1 MNLFHLNTGVDD
13 RVLLNANY
21 DISRYTDFINKS
33 IDFLKRETLSIK
45 LTKTV
50 IEGET
55 RYSPETPTN
64 KKAEKAVEL
73 LFNEN
78 TKEIFDQRKSFY
90 REDSIRI
97 DDQNEDENYI
107 TLETEI
113 QGDTIYLKPDTYQ
126 LEQQKRAL
134 DNLRHKP
141 LREHQPLLNL
151 FGYSDSR
158 VWQQSFYTK
167 DFSWQILTDET
178 KDGVFEQRE
187 FVSKAIQTNDFA
199 LMEGP
204 PGSGKTTTII
214 ELIMQYAAEGKRVLL
229 CSATHAAIDN
239 VIERIKGR
247 YKSICDKEI
256 VPVRISRFEKPVKE
270 SVRPYLL
277 RNLVST
283 YKADIEK
290 HLKKNQKLES
300 QKFLFSNLYKK
311 EEKEIDPIE
320 KIILD
325 SANLVAGTM
334 IGILQHPDIRA
345 NKQGA
350 SFDVLIVDEASKVTF
365 SDFIVPALH
374 AKKWILVGD
383 VKQLSP
389 YVENDYV
396 SENIAKMID
405 EETQKAI
412 VKQFELRAKLD
423 DKKFDDSLKVYFTEQ
438 NPKQEKQLVES
449 NGLVVETVEESWDAN
464 ELNVAKINSADVVIA
479 KNDNRVKQLLSNN
492 IQVKSIFINGE
503 TSSLQQRY
511 RQDYLHKSFN
521 HPLPYLFDSRQEDW
535 SEMVS
540 SRLNQSFSFRNA
552 EGFENIDRELNYLIP
567 NNILDDINQIKR
579 LVFPSILELLQ
590 NGIGKGEGQRN
601 NRVLSDGFHPHYKQS
616 RFVSLTYQH
625 RMHPDI
631 AKTSRENFY
640 DNDNLLPARYLQERK
655 WDDEAKEYKP
665 SEPEVKWIFNNYNYK
680 KGDNRKEL
688 IQYFESRN
696 KSNSKFYKRD
706 LDNFLSWANG
716 KIFNPRE
723 IDSMEAELCKFLDW
737 AKNNPRMMHNS
748 LTGKL
753 EQQNYEVAVLTFYLN
768 QESELKKVIRRI
780 TKQWNHHSR
789 FQMPNADIFL
799 YTVDKFQGQEADLV
813 LLGFTKYYG
822 DAHFNSPNR
831 LNVALTRARHKL
843 ILFGNRPWF
852 RERAKLK
859 ALRDLATNFESTIR
873 LDQ

>member
-1 MNLFHLNTGVDD
+1 MNLFHLNTGVDTK
-13 RVLLNANY
+13 VLLNADY
-21 DISRYTDFINKS
+21 DIRRYTDFISKS
-33 IDFLKRETLSIK
+33 IEFLKRETLSIK
-45 LTKTV
+45 VSKQIV
-50 IEGET
+50 ESEFEKDGKKIKHKET
-55 RYSPETPTN
+55 RYSPEAPTN
-64 KKAEKAVEL
+64 KKAEKAIDL
-73 LFNEN
+73 LFSES
-78 TKEIFDQRKSFY
+78 TKSIFDQKKNFN
-90 REDSIRI
+90 REDSIEVE
-97 DDQNEDENYI
+97 DQNEDENYI
-107 TLETEI
+107 TLERDI

-134 DNLRHKP
+134 DNLRHRP
-141 LREHQPLLNL
+141 LKEHQPLLEL
-151 FGYSDSR
+151 FGFPESK
-158 VWQQSFYTK
+158 VWQQNYYEK
-167 DFSWQILTDET
+167 DCTWTILTDET
-178 KDGVFEQRE
+178 KNGVEEQRV
-187 FVSKAIQTNDFA
+187 FVSKGLQTKDFA

-214 ELIMQYAAEGKRVLL
+214 ELIMQFTAAGKRVLL

-247 YKSICDKEI
+247 YKDICDKEI

-277 RNLVST
+277 RNLVAT

-290 HLKKNQKLES
+290 HLKKTQKLES
-300 QKFLFSNLYKK
+300 QKFLLKNLYKK

-396 SENIAKMID
+396 SENIATMLED
-405 EETQKAI
+405 ETQKSI
-412 VKQFELRAKLD
+412 VKLFELKTKLD
-423 DKKFDDSLKVYFTEQ
+423 DKKFEDCLKVFFTDQ
-438 NPKQEKQLVES
+438 NPNTERQLVES
-449 NGLVVETVEESWDAN
+449 RELVVETVEESWEASEN
-464 ELNVAKINSADVVIA
+464 NIVKINSADVVIA
-479 KNDNRVKQLLSNN
+479 KNDSRIKQLLATN

-511 RQDYLHKSFN
+511 RQEYARQSFKN
-521 HPLPYLFDSRQEDW
+521 PLPYLFDSRQEEW

-540 SRLNQSFSFRNA
+540 SRLNQSFGFRNA
-552 EGFENIDRELNYLIP
+552 GTEFENIDRELQYLIP
-567 NNILDDINQIKR
+567 SKIQDDINQIKR

-590 NGIGKGEGQRN
+590 NGIGKGGGQAS
-601 NRVLSDGFHPHYKQS
+601 NRVLSDGFHSNYKQN

-631 AKTSRENFY
+631 ARTSKENFY
-640 DNDNLLPARYLQERK
+640 ENNLESANTVLENRDWKYALG
-655 WDDEAKEYKP
+655 
-665 SEPEVKWIFNNYNYK
+665 EPVVKWLHNNDATGNK
-680 KGDNRKEL
+680 RGEKIINPTEANDIEREL
-688 IQYFESRN
+688 
-696 KSNSKFYKRD
+696 
-706 LDNFLSWANG
+706 A
-716 KIFNPRE
+716 
-723 IDSMEAELCKFLDW
+723 KFLDW
-737 AKNNPRMMHNS
+737 AKDNPKPN
-748 LTGKL
+748 GEKF
-753 EQQNYEVAVLTFYLN
+753 EVAVLAFYLN
-768 QESELKKVIRRI
+768 QETELRKRIRKLC
-780 TKQWNHHSR
+780 KQSFFSKFHKN
-789 FQMPNADIFL
+789 NTDIYL

-813 LLGFTKYYG
+813 LLGFTKFTR

-831 LNVALTRARHKL
+831 LNVALTRAKHKL
-843 ILFGNRPWF
+843 ILFGNRSWF
-852 RERAKLK
+852 KERAKLK

-873 LDQ
+873 YEK

>member
-1 MNLFHLNTGVDD
+1 MNLFHLNTGVEDK
-13 RVLLNANY
+13 VLLNADY
-21 DISRYTDFINKS
+21 DIRRYTDFINKS
-33 IDFLKRETLSIK
+33 IDFLKRETLAIK
-45 LTKTV
+45 VSKTV
-50 IEGET
+50 VEGET
-55 RYSPETPTN
+55 RYSPETPTS
-64 KKAEKAVEL
+64 KKAEKAIEL

-78 TKEIFDQRKSFY
+78 TKAIFDQKKNFY
-90 REDSIRI
+90 NDDSIRI

-107 TLETEI
+107 TLESEI
-113 QGDTIYLKPDTYQ
+113 QGDTFYLKPDTYQ

-134 DNLRHKP
+134 DNLRHRP

-151 FGYSDSR
+151 FGFPESR

-167 DFSWQILTDET
+167 DFTWQILTDET
-178 KDGVFEQRE
+178 KNGVDEQRE
-187 FVSKAIQTNDFA
+187 FVSKAMQTNDFA

-247 YKSICDKEI
+247 YKYICDKEI

-270 SVRPYLL
+270 NVRPYLL

-300 QKFLFSNLYKK
+300 QKFLLANLYKK

-405 EETQKAI
+405 EETQNAI
-412 VKQFELRAKLD
+412 VKQFELKSKLD
-423 DKKFDDSLKVYFTEQ
+423 ENKFDDCLKVFFTD
-438 NPKQEKQLVES
+438 NPKSEKHLIES
-449 NGLVVETVEESWDAN
+449 HELVVETVEAN
-464 ELNVAKINSADVVIA
+464 WEATENNIAKINSADVVIA
-479 KNDNRVKQLLSNN
+479 ANDNRTKQVLSES

-503 TSSLQQRY
+503 TSSLKQRY
-511 RQDYLHKSFN
+511 RQDYLRKKFPK
-521 HPLPYLFDSRQEDW
+521 PLPYLFDSRQEEW

-567 NNILDDINQIKR
+567 SDIQDDINQIKR

-601 NRVLSDGFHPHYKQS
+601 NRVLSDGLHPHYKQS

-631 AKTSRENFY
+631 AKTSRDNFY
-640 DNDNLLPARYLQERK
+640 DNNLQSANTVLQDRGWK
-655 WDDEAKEYKP
+655 YALN
-665 SEPEVKWIFNNYNYK
+665 EPVVKWNFNN
-680 KGDNRKEL
+680 DNTGNKRGERIVNPKEADH
-688 IQYFESRN
+688 IEN
-696 KSNSKFYKRD
+696 
-706 LDNFLSWANG
+706 
-716 KIFNPRE
+716 
-723 IDSMEAELCKFLDW
+723 ELVKFLRW
-737 AKNNPRMMHNS
+737 AKNNPNS
-748 LTGKL
+748 TGEK
-753 EQQNYEVAVLTFYLN
+753 YEVAVLTFYLN
-768 QESELKKVIRRI
+768 QETELRNRIRKITRGEFPLVKEKDKKNSNPFHLFK
-780 TKQWNHHSR
+780 TDTT
-789 FQMPNADIFL
+789 DIYL

-813 LLGFTKYYG
+813 LLGFTKFTR

-843 ILFGNRPWF
+843 ILFGNRAWF

-873 LDQ
+873 IEK